1 MINSSNIF
9 IKNLGNFEIMSLVY
23 SLMILY
29 DDFSGNREPGEQQ
42 KHAEP
47 EIRHEPTATTNLQY
61 GVETSL
67 SEGTVPYSQFGVAQ
81 TMAHSAYPYVD
92 PSYGGIYAAYI
103 GQPVIYPQLI
113 AIHQSGVPL
122 PTDAAEEPVYVNA
135 KQYHGILRRR
145 QSRAKAES
153 KNKMIKVRKPYLH
166 ESRHLHALKRARGCG
181 GRFLNSKS
189 EGNQQNE
196 VASSDKDQ
204 PSSIPA
210 LEKCFGTQE
219 NANLSGDRVESNKV
233 SN

>member
-1 MINSSNIF
+1 
-9 IKNLGNFEIMSLVY
+9 MSLVY
-23 SLMILY
+23 SLILY
-29 DDFSGNREPGEQQ
+29 DDFSGNRGPGEQQ

-47 EIRHEPTATTNLQY
+47 EIRHEPTAATNLQH
-61 GVETSL
+61 GVETSF

-81 TMAHSAYPYVD
+81 TMAQSTYPYVD

-113 AIHQSGVPL
+113 AIHQPGVPL

-145 QSRAKAES
+145 QSRAKAAS

-181 GRFLNSKS
+181 GRFLNAKS
-189 EGNQQNE
+189 DGNQQNV
-196 VASSDKDQ
+196 VASSDMDQ
-204 PSSIPA
+204 PSSIPT

-233 SN
+233 SK

>member
-81 TMAHSAYPYVD
+81 TMVSF
-92 PSYGGIYAAYI
+92 YI
-103 GQPVIYPQLI
+103 
-113 AIHQSGVPL
+113 
-122 PTDAAEEPVYVNA
+122 
-135 KQYHGILRRR
+135 
-145 QSRAKAES
+145 
-153 KNKMIKVRKPYLH
+153 
-166 ESRHLHALKRARGCG
+166 
-181 GRFLNSKS
+181 F
-189 EGNQQNE
+189 
-196 VASSDKDQ
+196 
-204 PSSIPA
+204 
-210 LEKCFGTQE
+210 
-219 NANLSGDRVESNKV
+219 
-233 SN
+233 